1 MPSRLR
7 RAVLQASI
15 AVPSS
20 LLFVIPAYAV
30 LGGSPMQTPSGA
42 TASTVSPAEA
52 RAAAQS
58 SSQSSSTGQTT
69 SSTSSSASY
78 SVIQT
83 TLPSGTVI
91 REYLT
96 TSGTVFGIA
105 WRGPQLPNLSDLLG
119 TYFPQFASGVQ
130 AARAAGVRGPG
141 VVEQSGLVVHSGGH
155 MGAFIG
161 QAYLPQALPSGVSG
175 SDIQ

>member
-20 LLFVIPAYAV
+20 LFFMIPAHAV
-30 LGGSPMQTPSGA
+30 LGGNPMQTPEGA
-42 TASTVSPAEA
+42 TSSTVSPAVA
-52 RAAAQS
+52 RAAVQGS
-58 SSQSSSTGQTT
+58 STSSTGQTT
-69 SSTSSSASY
+69 SSTSASY

-83 TLPSGTVI
+83 TLSSGTVV
-91 REYLT
+91 REYVT
-96 TSGTVFGIA
+96 QSGTVFGIA
-105 WRGPQLPNLSDLLG
+105 WSGPLMPNLTDLLG
-119 TYFPQFASGVQ
+119 DYFPQFASGVQ

-141 VVEQSGLVVHSGGH
+141 VVEQSGLVVHAGGH
-155 MGAFIG
+155 MGAFTG
-161 QAYLPQALPSGVSG
+161 QAYLPQALPSGVAG

>member
-7 RAVLQASI
+7 RAVLRASI

-20 LLFVIPAYAV
+20 LFFVIPAYAV
-30 LGGSPMQTPSGA
+30 LGGSPMQTPAGA
-42 TASTVSPAEA
+42 TASIVSPAVA
-52 RAAAQS
+52 RAAVQGS
-58 SSQSSSTGQTT
+58 SAGQTT
-69 SSTSSSASY
+69 SSTSASY

-83 TLPSGTVI
+83 ALSSGTVV
-91 REYLT
+91 REYVT

-105 WRGPQLPNLSDLLG
+105 WRGPLMPNLSDLLG
-119 TYFPQFASGVQ
+119 SYFPQFASGVQ

-141 VVEQSGLVVHSGGH
+141 VVEQSGLVVHAGGH
-155 MGAFIG
+155 MGAFTG
-161 QAYLPQALPSGVSG
+161 QAYLPQALPSGVAG

>member
-1 MPSRLR
+1 MSSRFR

-20 LLFVIPAYAV
+20 LFFVIPAYAV
-30 LGGSPMQTPSGA
+30 LGGNPMQTPAGA
-42 TASTVSPAEA
+42 SSSTVSPAVA
-52 RAAAQS
+52 RAAVQG
-58 SSQSSSTGQTT
+58 SSTGQTT
-69 SSTSSSASY
+69 SSTSTSASY

-83 TLPSGTVI
+83 TLPSGTVV
-91 REYLT
+91 REYVT

-105 WRGPQLPNLSDLLG
+105 WRGPQMPNLPQLLG
-119 TYFPQFASGVQ
+119 DYFPQYASGVQ

-141 VVEQSGLVVHSGGH
+141 VVEQSGLVVHAGGH

-161 QAYLPQALPSGVSG
+161 QAYLPQAMPSGVTG